1 MTARACWSGRARV
14 ERAIALQAGDVDDRL
29 LAGQRRGVQRRG
41 GRLLGSAGGKRRRR
55 RRARATAL
63 RVEGPVCAGPSERG
77 PHRHHRLVAE
87 TGGSRPGG

>member
-41 GRLLGSAGGKRRRR
+41 GRLLG
-55 RRARATAL
+55 
-63 RVEGPVCAGPSERG
+63 
-77 PHRHHRLVAE
+77 
-87 TGGSRPGG
+87 